1 MMLTARDRLSVA
13 QGLSVRGSAIRHFE
27 ELPTQLESTPTRVQV
42 NELPPPR
49 PGHRL
54 VELERRRRE
63 QLERGTLDR

>member
-13 QGLSVRGSAIRHFE
+13 QGLSVRGSAIRHFA
-27 ELPTQLESTPTRVQV
+27 ELTTPPDKVPNGVLV

-49 PGHRL
+49 PGLRL

-63 QLERGTLDR
+63 QLERGTLNR

>member
-27 ELPTQLESTPTRVQV
+27 ELPTPPEKAPTRVQV
-42 NELPPPR
+42 NELPPSR
-49 PGHRL
+49 PGLRL

-63 QLERGTLDR
+63 QLERGTLNR